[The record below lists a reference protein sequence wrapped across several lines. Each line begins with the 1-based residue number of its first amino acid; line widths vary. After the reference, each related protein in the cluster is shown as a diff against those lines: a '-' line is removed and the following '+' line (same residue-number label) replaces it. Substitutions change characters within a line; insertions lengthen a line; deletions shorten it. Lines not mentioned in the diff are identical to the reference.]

1 MTAINQKKENRG
13 GKRAGAGRKPG
24 YSPGR
29 QPLSVRQVSEMRD
42 KMAARA
48 KLTGKD
54 ENDILIDW
62 IQAQDEAGEAV
73 DIGIR
78 DRIAC
83 MKLWKEYTS
92 PKITEGGEADQVVGP
107 AVFLPKRHPRLE
119 IVDVGTGTDGK

>member
-1 MTAINQKKENRG
+1 MANQSKTEHRG
-13 GKRAGAGRKPG
+13 GKRAGAGRK
-24 YSPGR
+24 SGR
-29 QPLSVRQVSEMRD
+29 EPLSVRQVTEMRA

-48 KLTGKD
+48 KITGKD

-62 IQAQDEAGEAV
+62 IQAQAADGTLV

-92 PKITEGGEADQVVGP
+92 PKITEGGDADKIVGP
-107 AVFLPKRHPRLE
+107 AIFLPEEHPRLE
-119 IVDVGTGTDGK
+119 LIHGDKK